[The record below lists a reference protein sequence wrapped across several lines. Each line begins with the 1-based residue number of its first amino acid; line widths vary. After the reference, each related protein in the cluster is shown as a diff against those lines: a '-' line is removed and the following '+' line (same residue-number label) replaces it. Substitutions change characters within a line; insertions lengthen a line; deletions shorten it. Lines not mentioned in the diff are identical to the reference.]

1 MLLNY
6 LKENYEVGEPIFTT
20 DIKIPNLSEKN
31 LRYHLRKLTEDGI
44 ICRFEP
50 GVYYF
55 PKTNHFG
62 EKIELSPD
70 TVVLNKYILKDG
82 KRIGYYSGHTLAN
95 RLGLSTQVPFIQ
107 EIVSN
112 NAPAPYREI
121 NVGNRKFILRK
132 PTTEINDKNVYTLQL
147 LDCLKDIDKCAEE
160 SLLNC
165 GEILTNFAAKHKITK
180 DMINEFIE
188 QYPIKIYKSI
198 YDTEVK
204 YVSTQQQRSF

>member
-1 MLLNY
+1 MIGCDDMLLNY
-6 LKENYEVGEPIFTT
+6 LKENYNTGEPIFTT

-55 PKTNHFG
+55 PKTNIFG
-62 EKIELSPD
+62 EKMELSPD
-70 TVVLNKYILKDG
+70 TVAFHKYISKDG
-82 KRIGYYSGHTLAN
+82 KRIGYYSGYTLAN
-95 RLGLSTQVPFIQ
+95 KLGLSTQIPFIQ

-121 NVGNRKFILRK
+121 IIGDRQFILRR
-132 PTTEINDKNVYTLQL
+132 PSTEITDKNVYTLQL

-160 SLLNC
+160 SMLYC
-165 GEILTNFAAKHKITK
+165 GEVLTSFAIKHQITK
-180 DMINEFIE
+180 DMINEVIE

-204 YVSTQQQRSF
+204 YVSA